1 MVEEGLRRGAD
12 IGDEG
17 ITHRCARRLI
27 RVVGDLDNAL
37 WCAEAGATGRPKKL
51 KKGWKGWCKPVRT
64 LTLPVETGK
73 DPEPTPGFRG
83 RHSGRRAC

>member
-1 MVEEGLRRGAD
+1 VVEEGLRRGAD

-37 WCAEAGATGRPKKL
+37 WCAEAGATGRLKKL
-51 KKGWKGWCKPVRT
+51 KRA
-64 LTLPVETGK
+64 
-73 DPEPTPGFRG
+73 G
-83 RHSGRRAC
+83 RAGASP